1 MGSNMIKAI
10 VKTASNMI
18 NADGKALKKINF
30 NLPLPE
36 GKKLRSRTAVGMILT
51 ERQFMRCLS
60 AHSRG
65 TTITI
70 NNQVV
75 DFGFDKKLI
84 NRTGFNPKQ
93 PVYFV
98 VR

>member
-1 MGSNMIKAI
+1 MVNAILKTFGNM
-10 VKTASNMI
+10 V
-18 NADGKALKKINF
+18 NADGKALKGINF
-30 NLPLPE
+30 NMPLPK
-36 GKKLRSRTAVGMILT
+36 GKKFRSGTTVGMILT
-51 ERQFMRCLS
+51 ERQFMRCIS
-60 AHSRG
+60 AHAAG

-75 DFGFDKKLI
+75 DFGFDRNLI
-84 NRTGFNPKQ
+84 NRVGFNPKQ